1 MDRLNNPAARPIATS
16 PRISTGVDGLD
27 AILGGGL
34 TPERL
39 YLLEG
44 TPGTGKTTFAL
55 KFLMAGVAEGCPG
68 LYVTLSE
75 TASELRAVADSH
87 GWSLDGI
94 EVHELGIDLSLTAD
108 QEQSILH
115 PSEIE
120 LGETIQEVIAQVE
133 RLNPARMV
141 FDSLSEL
148 RLLAQ
153 EPLRYRRQI
162 LALKQFFS
170 RRACTV
176 LLLDDKT
183 AEPGDLQLHSI
194 AHGVISLE
202 QAVQPFGPERRR
214 VRVVKMRGTRVQS
227 GLHDFVLDTGHVE
240 VFPRLTA
247 SGSLPALDARPM
259 TTGSPQ
265 LDSMLGGGLVPG
277 SNTLLLGP
285 AGVGKTTASVYCMVA
300 ALRRGERA
308 AYFLFDEGVP
318 SLLAR
323 SQALGVGLQSYVDDG
338 RLVLNPVDP
347 AELSPG
353 EFASRVMQAVR
364 RDGARFIAIDSL
376 NAYMQAM
383 PGQKYLLLHMH
394 ELLSRL
400 GEYGVTTMLVVSQHG
415 LIGEARSEVELSY
428 LSDVIVLFRY
438 FEAKG
443 QIHTAI
449 TAVKS
454 RVGENQRSIRE
465 FRLTAARG
473 MEIGAELADFEGV
486 LSGLPTYRGA
496 TPLLTALAHD
506 DARD

>member
-1 MDRLNNPAARPIATS
+1 MDRQNNPAASDAAAS

-27 AILGGGL
+27 SILGGGL

-55 KFLMAGVAEGCPG
+55 KFLMAGVAEGSAG

-94 EVHELGIDLSLTAD
+94 EVHELGIDLSLVAD

-120 LGETIQEVIAQVE
+120 LGETIKAVIAEIE
-133 RLNPARMV
+133 RINPVRMV

-153 EPLRYRRQI
+153 DPLRYRRQI

-170 RRACTV
+170 SRACTV
-176 LLLDDKT
+176 LLLDDRT
-183 AEPGDLQLHSI
+183 AEPSDLQLHSI

-214 VRVVKMRGTRVQS
+214 LRVVKMRGTKFQS
-227 GLHDFVLDTGHVE
+227 GTHDILLDTGRVE
-240 VFPRLTA
+240 VFPRLTPVA
-247 SGSLPALDARPM
+247 DLPAFDAQPM
-259 TTGSPQ
+259 TTGSPE

-277 SNTLLLGP
+277 TNTLLMGP
-285 AGVGKTTASVYCMVA
+285 SGVGKTTAAVFCTLA
-300 ALRRGERA
+300 ALRRGQRA
-308 AYFLFDEGVP
+308 AYFLFDEGIAT
-318 SLLAR
+318 LLAR
-323 SQALGVGLQSYVDDG
+323 CEALGASLRRHVDDG
-338 RLVLNPVDP
+338 SLMLSPIDP

-353 EFASRVMQAVR
+353 EFASRVLNAVR
-364 RDGARFIAIDSL
+364 REGARFVVIDSL
-376 NAYMQAM
+376 NAYMQSM
-383 PGQKYLLLHMH
+383 PGQNYLLLHMH

-400 GEYGVTTMLVVSQHG
+400 AEHGVTTMLVVSQHG
-415 LIGEARSEVELSY
+415 LIGEARSEIDLSY
-428 LSDVIVLFRY
+428 LSDSLVLFRY
-438 FEAKG
+438 FEARG
-443 QIHTAI
+443 QMHTAI

-454 RVGENQRSIRE
+454 RSGENQRGIRE
-465 FRLTAARG
+465 FRLTAAHG
-473 MEIGAELADFEGV
+473 LQIGAELADFEGV
-486 LSGLPTYRGA
+486 LSGLPAYRGA
-496 TPLLTALAHD
+496 TPLLTEPAD
-506 DARD
+506 DTGRA